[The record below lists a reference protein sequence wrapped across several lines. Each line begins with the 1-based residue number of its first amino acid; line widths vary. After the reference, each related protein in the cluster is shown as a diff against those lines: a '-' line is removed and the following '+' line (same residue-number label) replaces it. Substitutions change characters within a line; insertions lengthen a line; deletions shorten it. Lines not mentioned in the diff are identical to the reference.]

1 MPAADLAAELTGHI
15 HRICEALGCPPH
27 DPHVTVLGDVRVAGA
42 AAERAIESLAPTY
55 RPLALDARSI
65 ASSAARFEA
74 LTIRFHPSTAFQA
87 MAAALRRHLAL
98 PAAAP
103 GEPHLSLAYPHE
115 PFDPAGLVPLA
126 EGVTLANHMLFDRV
140 ALVDPGPGR
149 QDWHDVEAW
158 RVIRSRPLG
167 EVTTWTR
174 RT

>member
-27 DPHVTVLGDVRVAGA
+27 DPHVTVLGDVRVAGT

-55 RPLALDARSI
+55 PPLALGARSI

-87 MAAALRRHLAL
+87 MATALRRHLAL
-98 PAAAP
+98 PPAAP
-103 GEPHLSLAYPHE
+103 AEPHLSLAYPRE
-115 PFDPAGLVPLA
+115 PFDPAALVPLA
-126 EGVTLANHMLFDRV
+126 QGVALANQMLFDRV

-149 QDWHDVEAW
+149 QDWHDVGAW
-158 RVIRSRPLG
+158 RVIRSRPLAI
-167 EVTTWTR
+167 TTSTR